1 MTRIKFALVFLFI
14 MLMPLIAS
22 AEPVPVP
29 MGDGSIIVVDGPAST
44 VPMPDGATFLQQLWL
59 TLQPILLMIIG
70 TAVTAF
76 VPLLMLKL
84 NTWAKSKVHDARFH
98 CAMDKLTQHAESA
111 VLDVA
116 QTYVAA
122 VRREG
127 KWSGDAAAE
136 AKALARGKLTTLLGP
151 TGLAEVKSCLG
162 QSDAGLAQLMESALE
177 TALVKAK
184 PLMGLPAAQ
193 AGAAPIIDV
202 GAGQPAGAGAST
214 K

>member
-1 MTRIKFALVFLFI
+1 MTRFKFALVLLFI
-14 MLMPLIAS
+14 MLMPLVAS
-22 AEPVPVP
+22 AEPVAIPV
-29 MGDGSIIVVDGPAST
+29 GDGIVVVDEPAT
-44 VPMPDGATFLQQLWL
+44 AVPMPEGATFLQQVWL
-59 TLQPILLMIIG
+59 TLQPILLMVIG
-70 TAVTAF
+70 TTLSAF

-136 AKALARGKLTTLLGP
+136 AKALARGKLMTLLGP

-162 QSDAGLAQLMESALE
+162 QSDAGLAQLVESTLE
-177 TALVKAK
+177 AALVKAK

-193 AGAAPIIDV
+193 AAAAPVIDV
-202 GAGQPAGAGAST
+202 GTGQPAGSGASG